1 MRLVT
6 FALTQRLKSLPEWPL
21 WKLRPQLLVLV
32 LAVDAVGIA
41 AVVFSVLRF
50 TSASA
55 DWAVF
60 ALLLACAL
68 ISAEV
73 SRRLGRPS
81 GVFKDLGSAWT
92 LPMIFLLPQL
102 YALLAIVVLR
112 MHAQFRVR
120 RTVPYRSVFTASSV
134 AIGIVVAGRMFH
146 AIAPAGTTLAG
157 WSHNGVTVWYALLCA
172 VVSAVINSTL
182 VLAAVALSSPENTF
196 WRQFINAET
205 RMLDAVEIS
214 SGIVVTVVRLVNPLL
229 LPIMLVPML
238 VLQRSLMHDQLR
250 SQARIDAKT
259 GLLNAGTWSRE
270 AEREILA
277 AGRRRSTAAVM
288 LIDLDHFKRVNDT
301 YGHLVGDQVLRA
313 VAGVLNDQVR
323 RSDLAGRFGGEELIL
338 LLPDTGAARSRVV
351 AERLQQ
357 QIGAL
362 VVDPEEHSGGHGP
375 IRVTASIGVALL
387 GVDGNDVTELLAAAD
402 VALYRAKDL
411 GRNRTCLASDVRAG

>member
-1 MRLVT
+1 MRSVT
-6 FALTQRLKSLPEWPL
+6 FSLTQRLKSLSEWPL

-41 AVVFSVLRF
+41 AVVASVLRF
-50 TSASA
+50 TSAAA
-55 DWAVF
+55 DWKIF
-60 ALLLACAL
+60 ALLLACAV

-102 YALLAIVVLR
+102 YALLAIVALR

-146 AIAPAGTTLAG
+146 AVAPQGMTLAG
-157 WSHNGVTVWYALLCA
+157 WSHPHGVTVGYALLCA
-172 VVSAVINSTL
+172 IVSAAINSTL

-196 WRQFINAET
+196 WRQFINTET

-214 SGIVVTVVRLVNPLL
+214 SGIVVTVIRLVNPLL
-229 LPIMLVPML
+229 LPVMLVPML
-238 VLQRSLMHDQLR
+238 VLR

-270 AEREILA
+270 AERELLA
-277 AGRRRSTAAVM
+277 AGRRHSAAAVM
-288 LIDLDHFKRVNDT
+288 LIDLDHFKRVNDA

-313 VAGVLNDQVR
+313 VAGVLSDQVR

-351 AERLQQ
+351 AERLHQ

-362 VVDPEEHSGGHGP
+362 VVDPEERSIGRHGA

-402 VALYRAKDL
+402 VALYRAKHL
-411 GRNRTCLASDVRAG
+411 GRNRTCLASDIRTG